1 MCFQLLGLQ
10 NITYRYMYLIN
21 IFGYPL
27 IQNLCGSRF
36 ARLPMGGTRSIS
48 EDSVFKPEQKEGG
61 LDPLRQTAISME
73 QVNQQFKVRGGTSEC
88 ARIDFVY
95 IMEQKISIGLKKK
108 KDNFQG
114 VTLLI

>member
-1 MCFQLLGLQ
+1 
-10 NITYRYMYLIN
+10 MYLCN

-108 KDNFQG
+108 KRIIFRGYSFNIG
-114 VTLLI
+114 C

>member
-1 MCFQLLGLQ
+1 
-10 NITYRYMYLIN
+10 MYLCN

-73 QVNQQFKVRGGTSEC
+73 QVNQQFKIRGLGVCMDRYCTYNVTKD
-88 ARIDFVY
+88 IDRV
-95 IMEQKISIGLKKK
+95 KKK
-108 KDNFQG
+108 RIIFRG
-114 VTLLI
+114 LLF

>member
-1 MCFQLLGLQ
+1 MASTCRFSTSGFAVHY
-10 NITYRYMYLIN
+10 ITYRYMYLIN
-21 IFGYPL
+21 IFGDPL

-73 QVNQQFKVRGGTSEC
+73 QVNQQFKVRGLGS
-88 ARIDFVY
+88 VY
-95 IMEQKISIGLKKK
+95 G
-108 KDNFQG
+108 
-114 VTLLI
+114 

>member
-1 MCFQLLGLQ
+1 MGLQ
-10 NITYRYMYLIN
+10 NVTYMYFVLYN
-21 IFGYPL
+21 VFGYPA

-73 QVNQQFKVRGGTSEC
+73 QVNQQFKVREG
-88 ARIDFVY
+88 ARDCERTDSLY
-95 IMEQKISIGLKKK
+95 ML
-108 KDNFQG
+108 
-114 VTLLI
+114 